1 MQRSALCRSRRELSN
16 EYLLAKFGYFSCT
29 RIPGSLL
36 FFLFVEKDWTTLLA
50 CFDTAE
56 SEPCKVCPLSAYRSL
71 LQISQVEAI
80 SEGEMDADALT
91 TKIQDLQA
99 KRAQLDL
106 DIQSLNEEIAG
117 YEEQIAESKGLRKEE
132 VATFDAA
139 LTDMEKAISYVY
151 SYSKLERILFK
162 RLTFFYYLVISSNF
176 LKNIS

>member
-1 MQRSALCRSRRELSN
+1 MSHENGAKDSKTVQRSALCRSRRERSN
-16 EYLLAKFGYFSCT
+16 EYLLAKFG
-29 RIPGSLL
+29 
-36 FFLFVEKDWTTLLA
+36 
-50 CFDTAE
+50 FDTAE
-56 SEPCKVCPLSAYRSL
+56 NEPCKVCPLSAYRSL

-117 YEEQIAESKGLRKEE
+117 YEEQIAESKKLRKEE

>member
-1 MQRSALCRSRRELSN
+1 
-16 EYLLAKFGYFSCT
+16 
-29 RIPGSLL
+29 
-36 FFLFVEKDWTTLLA
+36 
-50 CFDTAE
+50 
-56 SEPCKVCPLSAYRSL
+56 
-71 LQISQVEAI
+71 
-80 SEGEMDADALT
+80 MDADALT